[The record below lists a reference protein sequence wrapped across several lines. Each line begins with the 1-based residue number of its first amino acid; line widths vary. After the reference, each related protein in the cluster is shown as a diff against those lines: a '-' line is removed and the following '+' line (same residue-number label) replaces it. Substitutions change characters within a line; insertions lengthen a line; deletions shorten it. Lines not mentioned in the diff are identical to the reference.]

1 LKNGELTR
9 LAVNAGPAALSML
22 DLTRPE
28 IKFTDL
34 ARGMGVEAIRV
45 ETAEAFAVELG
56 TALVAQ
62 GPRLIELAL
71 G

>member
-1 LKNGELTR
+1 
-9 LAVNAGPAALSML
+9 ML

-34 ARGMGVEAIRV
+34 ARGMGVEASRV
-45 ETAEAFAVELG
+45 DTADAFAVELRA
-56 TALVAQ
+56 ALAAP